1 MWQLNRGLTFAGCR
15 LQITDYSW
23 PQTIHVDDKRQW
35 LRTGDHK
42 SWKTAELNP
51 TQILVILKLRL
62 FDHVK
67 DDMGICWQCG
77 MSWKQRPLRPP
88 KTPKLENK
96 DPSYFGGLQNYNE
109 PVVNVT
115 ESWTLATRISRLLL
129 SVLDWHSRNWFRFK
143 SKNFVFCFKQGTY
156 PLSLRSFQ
164 LPQKII

>member
-96 DPSYFGGLQNYNE
+96 DPSYFSGLRNYDQSVSNTT
-109 PVVNVT
+109 VSWALVT
-115 ESWTLATRISRLLL
+115 RILRLLLESWTDIRGIAVVLNWKTLCFVSSKEL
-129 SVLDWHSRNWFRFK
+129 SPCLFEDF
-143 SKNFVFCFKQGTY
+143 NFH
-156 PLSLRSFQ
+156 RR
-164 LPQKII
+164 

>member
-51 TQILVILKLRL
+51 TQILVILKLRP

-96 DPSYFGGLQNYNE
+96 DPSYFSGLRNYDQSVANTT
-109 PVVNVT
+109 VSWALVT
-115 ESWTLATRISRLLL
+115 RILRLLLESWTDIRGIGVVLNRKTLCFVSSKEL
-129 SVLDWHSRNWFRFK
+129 SPCLFEVF
-143 SKNFVFCFKQGTY
+143 NFH
-156 PLSLRSFQ
+156 RR
-164 LPQKII
+164 